1 MGGLKYYTL
10 ISKDQ
15 RNMNYVFF
23 KDDEDDVLRV
33 RPSSKHLIY
42 HSPYN
47 LRQDRPRD
55 SRL

>member
-42 HSPYN
+42 HSPYI